1 MTLCESARCEYNP
14 ALAAGTLA
22 DRIGPGKVVLVG
34 IGFISAAMAVFT
46 QVGPDTSYVLLLGAL
61 FVMGMGL

>member
-1 MTLCESARCEYNP
+1 MSLCDAARCKYIP
-14 ALAAGTLA
+14 ALAARTIA
-22 DRIGPGKVVLVG
+22 DRIGSGKVVLLG
-34 IGFISAAMAVFT
+34 MGFISAAMAVFT